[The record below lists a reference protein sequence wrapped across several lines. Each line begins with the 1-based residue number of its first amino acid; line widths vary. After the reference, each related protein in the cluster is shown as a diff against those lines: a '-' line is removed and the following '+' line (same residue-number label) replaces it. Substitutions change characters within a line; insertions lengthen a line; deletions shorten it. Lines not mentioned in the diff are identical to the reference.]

1 MGTLGI
7 IQALLFH
14 IQGESN
20 PIYIAEQRISAT
32 IAANS
37 GLGRLSAWGGRLLFL
52 LFLALP
58 ILSFIESQFRIRF
71 SSFRDLFV
79 SLVLMLIGGL
89 LSVTWTV
96 PIAMLAGQG
105 ISRERTA
112 QTWATLMVTPYQ
124 TEDILMAKA
133 AAHIRRVWKAVI
145 SLVFISSLP
154 GLFLVAIFT
163 LIQIAQRPDYTFLGL
178 VFMLLAMIALV
189 IEREQ
194 EIALAVVVGL
204 AAAFISDSRR
214 LTLLYGLIGGL
225 LVRLA
230 QTMIIIFLVLRL
242 APPNFVLMNFVA
254 GSATMLATALEQPQP
269 TLWPVVWL
277 IVLIAGREWL
287 IRRMFG
293 WVAQRAR
300 E

>member
-1 MGTLGI
+1 MGTLEI
-7 IQALLFH
+7 IKALLFH

-20 PIYIAEQRISAT
+20 PVYIAEQRISAAS
-32 IAANS
+32 AARS
-37 GLGRLSAWGGRLLFL
+37 GLGRVSAWGGRLLFL
-52 LFLALP
+52 LVLALP
-58 ILSFIESQFRIRF
+58 ILSFIESQFRIRL

-79 SLVLMLIGGL
+79 GLVLMLIGGL

-112 QTWATLMVTPYQ
+112 QTWATLMVTPYPA
-124 TEDILMAKA
+124 EDILMAKA
-133 AAHIRRVWKAVI
+133 AAHVRRVWKAVI

-154 GLFLVAIFT
+154 GLFLIAIFT
-163 LIQIAQRPDYTFLGL
+163 LIQLAQRPDYTFLGL
-178 VFMLLAMIALV
+178 VFMPLGMIALV

-194 EIALAVVVGL
+194 EIALATVIGL

-214 LTLLYGLIGGL
+214 LTFLYGMIGGL
-225 LVRLA
+225 LVRLV

-254 GSATMLATALEQPQP
+254 GSATMLATALEQSQP
-269 TLWPVVWL
+269 TLWPLLWL
-277 IVLIAGREWL
+277 IAIIAGREWL
-287 IRRMFG
+287 IRRMFA

>member
-20 PIYIAEQRISAT
+20 PVYIAEQRISAT

-37 GLGRLSAWGGRLLFL
+37 GLGRLTAWGGRLLFL
-52 LFLALP
+52 LLLAFP
-58 ILSFIESQFRIRF
+58 VLSFIETQFRIRF
-71 SSFRDLFV
+71 SSYRDLFV
-79 SLVLMLIGGL
+79 GLVLMLIGGL
-89 LSVTWTV
+89 MSVTWTV
-96 PIAMLAGQG
+96 PVAMLAGQG

-112 QTWATLMVTPYQ
+112 QTWATLLVTPYP
-124 TEDILMAKA
+124 TEEILMAKA

-145 SLVFISSLP
+145 SLVFIASLP
-154 GLFLVAIFT
+154 GLFLIAIFT

-178 VFMLLAMIALV
+178 LFMTVGMIALV

-194 EIALAVVVGL
+194 EIALAAVVGL
-204 AAAFISDSRR
+204 AAALISDSRR
-214 LTLLYGLIGGL
+214 LTLLYGMIGGL
-225 LVRLA
+225 LVRLV
-230 QTMIIIFLVLRL
+230 QTLIIIFLVLRL

-269 TLWPVVWL
+269 TVWPLLWL
-277 IVLIAGREWL
+277 ILLIAGREWL
-287 IRRMFG
+287 IRKMFA
-293 WVAQRAR
+293 WVVQRAR

>member
-20 PIYIAEQRISAT
+20 PVYIAEQRISAT

-37 GLGRLSAWGGRLLFL
+37 GLRRVSAWGGRLLFL

-79 SLVLMLIGGL
+79 GLVLMLIGGF

-96 PIAMLAGQG
+96 PVAMLAGQG

-112 QTWATLMVTPYQ
+112 QTWATLMVTPYP
-124 TEDILMAKA
+124 TEEILMAKA

-154 GLFLVAIFT
+154 GLFLIAIFM

-178 VFMLLAMIALV
+178 LFMGLGMIALV

-194 EIALAVVVGL
+194 EIALAAVVGL
-204 AAAFISDSRR
+204 VAAFISDSRR
-214 LTLLYGLIGGL
+214 LTLLYGMIGGL
-225 LVRLA
+225 LVRLV
-230 QTMIIIFLVLRL
+230 QTLIIIFLVLRL

-254 GSATMLATALEQPQP
+254 GSATMLATALELPQP
-269 TLWPVVWL
+269 TLWPLVWL
-277 IVLIAGREWL
+277 IALIAGREWL
-287 IRRMFG
+287 IRKMFA
-293 WVAQRAR
+293 WVVQRAR